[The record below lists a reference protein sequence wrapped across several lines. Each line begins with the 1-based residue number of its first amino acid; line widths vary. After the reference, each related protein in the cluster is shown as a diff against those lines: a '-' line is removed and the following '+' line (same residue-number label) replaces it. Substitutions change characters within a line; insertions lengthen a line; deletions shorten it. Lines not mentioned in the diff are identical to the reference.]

1 MKLIRKYGF
10 FGVIN
15 ILVSLVLTK
24 FVSRNSR
31 LFRFPIDIRNSKNID
46 FGSNLTTGFNCRI
59 EAYPTNEYKN
69 KKILKFGNNVQINDF
84 VHITA
89 VDKVEIMDDV
99 LIASKVF
106 ISDSNHGQYAGDIH
120 SSPFEKP
127 TERPLV
133 AKPIII
139 ESNVWIGESVCVLQG
154 VKIGKGAIIGAMSLV
169 NKDIPEYSIAAGIPA
184 KVIKKFNFKS
194 NQWERV

>member
-1 MKLIRKYGF
+1 MYRKYGF
-10 FGVIN
+10 LGVIN
-15 ILVSLVLTK
+15 IFISLVLTK

-46 FGSNLTTGFNCRI
+46 FGNSLTTGFNCRI
-59 EAYPTNEYKN
+59 EAYPANENKN

-84 VHITA
+84 VHVTA
-89 VDKVEIMDDV
+89 VDNVEIMDNV

-120 SSPFEKP
+120 SSPLEKP
-127 TERPLV
+127 MERPLV

-139 ESNVWIGESVCVLQG
+139 ESNVWIGESVCILQG
-154 VKIGKGAIIGAMSLV
+154 VKIGKGSIIGAMSLV
-169 NKDIPEYSIAAGIPA
+169 NKDIPEYSIAVGIPA
-184 KVIKKFNFKS
+184 KVIKKFNFIS
-194 NQWERV
+194 NQWEKV